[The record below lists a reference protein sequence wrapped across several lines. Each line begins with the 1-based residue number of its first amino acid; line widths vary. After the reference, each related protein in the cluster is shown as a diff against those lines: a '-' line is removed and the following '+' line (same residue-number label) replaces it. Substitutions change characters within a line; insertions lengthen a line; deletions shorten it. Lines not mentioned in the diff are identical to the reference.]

1 MVNLWC
7 EPKKLYGRFMVDEC
21 IVVSLAPPPR
31 HLIVWLTQG
40 DVGIARRRKIV
51 LFNL

>member
-1 MVNLWC
+1 MILWC
-7 EPKKLYGRFMVDEC
+7 EPKKPYGDSMVDEC
-21 IVVSLAPPPR
+21 IVVSLAPPLR

>member
-1 MVNLWC
+1 MVILWC
-7 EPKKLYGRFMVDEC
+7 EPKKPYGDSMVDEC
-21 IVVSLAPPPR
+21 IVISLAPPPR

-40 DVGIARRRKIV
+40 DVGIARRKKIL

>member
-1 MVNLWC
+1 MVILWC
-7 EPKKLYGRFMVDEC
+7 EPKKPYGDSMGYEC
-21 IVVSLAPPPR
+21 IVISLAPPPR

-40 DVGIARRRKIV
+40 DVGIARRKKIL